1 MKKTLMK
8 VVLIFSILLL
18 VCIAG
23 IWYFIFYK
31 PTHYQRDVL
40 AENSVSVT
48 ADELVNNY
56 ETNEHKGDS
65 LFLNKAVTVTGKV
78 TDVRKNQEGKTIIF
92 LESKDPMSNVSC
104 TLQSPANITPGNNV
118 TVKGVCAGY
127 LSDVILIAVSYTH
140 LTLP

>member
-1 MKKTLMK
+1 MKKTIRK

-18 VCIAG
+18 AGIAG
-23 IWYFIFYK
+23 IWYFIFYR
-31 PTHYQRDVL
+31 PTHYQRNVL

-104 TLQSPANITPGNNV
+104 TLQSPANITTGNNV
-118 TVKGVCAGY
+118 TLKGVCAGY
-127 LSDVILIAVSYTH
+127 LSDVILIDGVH
-140 LTLP
+140 VK

>member
-1 MKKTLMK
+1 MKKTIRK
-8 VVLIFSILLL
+8 IVLIFSIILL
-18 VCIAG
+18 VCISG
-23 IWYFIFYK
+23 IWYFIFYR
-31 PTHYQRDVL
+31 PTRYQRNVL

-56 ETNEHKGDS
+56 EINEHKGDS

-104 TLQSPANITPGNNV
+104 TLQSPTNITPGNNV

-127 LSDVILIAVSYTH
+127 LSDVILIDGVDVK
-140 LTLP
+140 

>member
-1 MKKTLMK
+1 MKKTLIK

-127 LSDVILIAVSYTH
+127 LSDVILIDGVH
-140 LTLP
+140 VK

>member
-1 MKKTLMK
+1 MKKTIRK
-8 VVLIFSILLL
+8 IVPVFSILLL

-78 TDVRKNQEGKTIIF
+78 TDVRKNQEGKTIIY

-104 TLQSPANITPGNNV
+104 TLQSSANISAGNNV

-127 LSDVILIAVSYTH
+127 LSDVILIDGVH
-140 LTLP
+140 VK

>member
-1 MKKTLMK
+1 MK

-127 LSDVILIAVSYTH
+127 LSDVILIDGVH
-140 LTLP
+140 VK

>member
-1 MKKTLMK
+1 MKKTIRK

-127 LSDVILIAVSYTH
+127 LSDVILIDGVH
-140 LTLP
+140 VK

>member
-1 MKKTLMK
+1 MKKTIRK
-8 VVLIFSILLL
+8 IVLIFSIILL
-18 VCIAG
+18 VCISG
-23 IWYFIFYK
+23 IWYFIFYR
-31 PTHYQRDVL
+31 PTRYQRNVL

-48 ADELVNNY
+48 ADEL
-56 ETNEHKGDS
+56 KGDS

-104 TLQSPANITPGNNV
+104 TLQSPTNITPGNNV

-127 LSDVILIAVSYTH
+127 LSDVILIDGVDVK
-140 LTLP
+140 